1 MNSELAL
8 QIMRF
13 GFLALLWLFV
23 LATMRVI
30 RGDLRT
36 SGQPRVAVPPPARR
50 RGGGRAPTPPSGPVQ
65 PSHLLVTAGDLMGT
79 RITLTGAPVLIGRA
93 PDSTLVLTDDYA
105 SNRHARI
112 SLQDGMWVAED
123 LGSTNGTY
131 LGQRKLDGPV
141 PLDMGVP
148 LRIGKTVLELR

>member
-1 MNSELAL
+1 MNSALAL
-8 QIMRF
+8 QVMRF

-23 LATMRVI
+23 LASMRVI

-36 SGQPRVAVPPPARR
+36 SGQPRVAVPPPSRR
-50 RGGGRAPTPPSGPVQ
+50 RGGGRAAASAPPRGPT
-65 PSHLLVTAGDLMGT
+65 HLLVTAGDLMGT
-79 RITLTGAPVLIGRA
+79 RIDLTGAPVLIGRA

-112 SLQDGMWVAED
+112 SLQDGMWLVED

-141 PLDMGVP
+141 PLDSGAAI
-148 LRIGKTVLELR
+148 RIGKTVLELR

>member
-50 RGGGRAPTPPSGPVQ
+50 RGGGRTPAAPSGPVQ
-65 PSHLLVTAGDLMGT
+65 PSHLLVTAASDADAMQSSCAPNCDSSERNALSDRLVISNVALGVGAVALT
-79 RITLTGAPVLIGRA
+79 ASAITW
-93 PDSTLVLTDDYA
+93 LV
-105 SNRHARI
+105 S
-112 SLQDGMWVAED
+112 
-123 LGSTNGTY
+123 
-131 LGQRKLDGPV
+131 RK
-141 PLDMGVP
+141 
-148 LRIGKTVLELR
+148 

>member
-1 MNSELAL
+1 MNSALAL
-8 QIMRF
+8 QVMRF

-23 LATMRVI
+23 LASMRVI
-30 RGDLRT
+30 RSDLRA

-50 RGGGRAPTPPSGPVQ
+50 RGGRAPAPSGPVT

-93 PDSTLVLTDDYA
+93 PDSTLMLTDDYA